1 MAGKRLVKLLC
12 NVIHSVK
19 SRPGNGREVVVL
31 IVQPDIVGQNVE
43 RAVVGKGL
51 WNGDLVVR
59 VPLRRGDGLVDVV
72 LGDEVA
78 GQGVQA
84 AGEEGGEQQVE
95 EGVDG
100 SEAEEE
106 DVKGDLGDDVEEVD
120 PGHGDAVDGHGAD
133 GVEEDLECAE
143 EGLAEDGVE
152 DKGF

>member
-19 SRPGNGREVVVL
+19 SSPWNGREIVVL
-31 IVQPDIVGQNVE
+31 VVQPDIVGQDVE
-43 RAVVGKGL
+43 GAVVGKGL
-51 WNGDLVVR
+51 WNGDLVVG
-59 VPLRRGDGLVDVV
+59 VPLSRGDGLVDVV

-78 GQGVQA
+78 GQRVQA
-84 AGEEGGEQQVE
+84 AGKEGGEQQVE
-95 EGVDG
+95 ESVDR

-152 DKGF
+152 DEGF